1 MAEHDI
7 ADPTYVMGRSEAET
21 RRLMLQSAL
30 YGDVLPRFLQD
41 AGLCQGMTV
50 LDVGSGA
57 GDVAFTAADLVGPTG
72 RVVGIDSNPAVVAT
86 ARQRAA
92 DERRDNV
99 SFVAG
104 DCRSAD
110 LAQAFDAAVGRFV
123 LMYTGDVSATLQAVV
138 DRVRPGGVVAFAE
151 ADFTSILGY
160 VRAGPS
166 DLFRTTWE
174 WATQAFQAAG
184 VHTAM
189 TQPLHAAFATA
200 GLGAPHMVLH
210 APWAVTRSGRGMCG
224 SPSRCAAC
232 CSSWKRTGS

>member
-138 DRVRPGGVVAFAE
+138 DQVRPGGVVAFAE
-151 ADFTSILGY
+151 A
-160 VRAGPS
+160 
-166 DLFRTTWE
+166 
-174 WATQAFQAAG
+174 
-184 VHTAM
+184 
-189 TQPLHAAFATA
+189 
-200 GLGAPHMVLH
+200 
-210 APWAVTRSGRGMCG
+210 
-224 SPSRCAAC
+224 
-232 CSSWKRTGS
+232 